1 MSTPEAELK
10 GAAMDSLE
18 QDKKAE
24 AAAPA
29 SFRFKDLQEA
39 IQRLEKMR
47 MPEWKIVKVLRP
59 QGDYEYVVR
68 HR

>member
-18 QDKKAE
+18 QEKKAG

-47 MPEWKIVKVLRP
+47 LPQWEIVKVLRP
-59 QGDYEYVVR
+59 HRDFEYIL
-68 HR
+68 